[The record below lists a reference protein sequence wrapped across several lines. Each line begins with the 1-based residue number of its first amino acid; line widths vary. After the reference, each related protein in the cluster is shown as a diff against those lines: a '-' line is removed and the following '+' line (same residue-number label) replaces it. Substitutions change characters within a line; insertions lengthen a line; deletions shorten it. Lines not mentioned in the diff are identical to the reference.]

1 MVLDLTGRRALVT
14 GGGSGIGR
22 AVVTALLEAGADV
35 AVHYAHSA
43 DGAQAAVK
51 EADALGRRAEAF
63 GADLTRADEAGRCVA
78 GAAAFLGGLD
88 IVVNNAGHLV
98 GRCAVEEMTDD
109 FWRRVL
115 DLNITTAFHVI
126 RAAVPAL
133 RESNHG
139 RVVNMASLAAENG
152 GGPGSVAYA
161 TAKAGLLGF
170 TKGLAKELAPDGV
183 TVNAV
188 APGFI
193 GETAFHDT
201 FTPTDARAKIV
212 SGVPLG
218 REGLPSDVAGAVCY
232 LASDL
237 AGYVT
242 GETIDVNGGVLTR

>member
-1 MVLDLTGRRALVT
+1 MQLDLTGRRALVT

-43 DGAQAAVK
+43 DGAEAAVK
-51 EADALGRRAEAF
+51 EADALGRKAGAVQ
-63 GADLTRADEAGRCVA
+63 ADLTQPDQAARCVE
-78 GAAAFLGGLD
+78 AAAELLGGLD

-98 GRCAVEEMTDD
+98 GRCKVEEMSLE
-109 FWRRVL
+109 FFQQAV
-115 DLNITTAFHVI
+115 DLNLVTTFLVT
-126 RAAVPAL
+126 RSAVPFL
-133 RESNHG
+133 RESDHG

-161 TAKAGLLGF
+161 MAKAGVLGF
-170 TKGLAKELAPDGV
+170 TKGLAKELAVDGV

-201 FTPTDARAKIV
+201 FTSDEARTKIV

-218 REGLPSDVAGAVCY
+218 REGLPADVAGAVCY

-237 AGYVT
+237 AGYLT

>member
-1 MVLDLTGRRALVT
+1 MALDLTGRRALVT

-22 AVVTALLEAGADV
+22 AVVTALLESGADV
-35 AVHYAHSA
+35 AVHYINSA
-43 DGAQAAVK
+43 DGAEAAVK
-51 EADALGRRAEAF
+51 EADSLGRRAGAVQ
-63 GADLTRADEAGRCVA
+63 ADLTQPDDAARCVA
-78 GAAAFLGGLD
+78 EAAALLDGLD

-98 GRCAVEEMTDD
+98 GRCQVEQMSLD
-109 FWRRVL
+109 FWRKAL
-115 DLNITTAFHVI
+115 DLNITTAFLVT
-126 RAAVPAL
+126 RAAVPLL
-133 RESNHG
+133 RQSAHG

-170 TKGLAKELAPDGV
+170 TKGMAKELAADGV

-201 FTPTDARAKIV
+201 FTADEARAKIV
-212 SGVPLG
+212 NGVPLG
-218 REGLPSDVAGAVCY
+218 RAGRPADVAGAVCY

-242 GETIDVNGGVLTR
+242 GETVDVNGGVLTR